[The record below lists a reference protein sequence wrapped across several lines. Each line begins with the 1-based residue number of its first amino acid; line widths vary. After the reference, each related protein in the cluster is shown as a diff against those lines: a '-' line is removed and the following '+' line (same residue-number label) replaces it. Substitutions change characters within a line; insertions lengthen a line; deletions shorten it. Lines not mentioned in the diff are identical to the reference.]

1 MGSNDFSWNGA
12 VLLLQSFP
20 LDDLLQ
26 NGTFKPE
33 FGKFKP
39 NYVCFGPHAS
49 VEICRFGPILLASL
63 AVVSASIREKSA
75 SMTCPKEL
83 RNLRSHASTK
93 DLRRAAEKNEPWS
106 NPTKTYHNKTYFK
119 ISQLTFHL
127 LVCPGF
133 CPDQSYNWAAW
144 WHSMGNGSCFKE
156 WKINSARTN
165 RTNMQKIVRLCCPC
179 NFLYLKQ
186 DITCRSPAQAALQTL
201 TKRNGALSWFA
212 VNRVFSAASLTSW
225 APDALKVRVAKSLL
239 VSCWLPGCHAHLFS
253 TCCSFLLSCGNLWRA
268 NCSMLLWFSVYTSQS
283 RIYAFTCR
291 CRATF

>member
-39 NYVCFGPHAS
+39 SYVCFGPHAS

-93 DLRRAAEKNEPWS
+93 DLRRAAEKNEP
-106 NPTKTYHNKTYFK
+106 
-119 ISQLTFHL
+119 
-127 LVCPGF
+127 
-133 CPDQSYNWAAW
+133 
-144 WHSMGNGSCFKE
+144 
-156 WKINSARTN
+156 
-165 RTNMQKIVRLCCPC
+165 
-179 NFLYLKQ
+179 
-186 DITCRSPAQAALQTL
+186 
-201 TKRNGALSWFA
+201 
-212 VNRVFSAASLTSW
+212 
-225 APDALKVRVAKSLL
+225 
-239 VSCWLPGCHAHLFS
+239 
-253 TCCSFLLSCGNLWRA
+253 
-268 NCSMLLWFSVYTSQS
+268 
-283 RIYAFTCR
+283 
-291 CRATF
+291 